1 MPFSPSAVSLQ
12 DPPVTDHDEQG
23 GPDWAAYYRQTI
35 GREPRPLFQRGMKAM
50 AAVGMTPGQ
59 AVEVEF
65 GDGTET
71 VALLRAGWSVLAI
84 DTTPHAADVLRPR
97 VPDETADRLGINHP
111 LRRWS
116 CPELDLLFAA
126 YALSFLEPVAF
137 STSWDQARGRL
148 RPGGFLVVNIFGV
161 HDTWARRPDAQ
172 TMTFLD
178 EAAVRRLVDG
188 LQIVS
193 FDEEDQDGDS
203 FSGPKAL
210 ARLRHHCSA
219 AGSSKTPA
227 LGARVMRAVVQD
239 RYGPPEVLRIE
250 AVERPVPGDGEVL
263 IRVRAS
269 TVSQTD
275 THLRGAHPAFWRLV
289 AGWRRPRWRTLG
301 VEFAGVVE
309 GVGAGVTEFVAGD
322 EIFGLVG
329 WWQGA
334 HAEYVC
340 LAQSAPI
347 ARKPPNLSF
356 EEAAAVCDGA
366 MQALATLR
374 VGAVGDGSRIVIYG
388 ASGSLGTAAVQI
400 AKHLGAY
407 VTGVTSTRNVELV
420 RSLGADEV
428 IDYTREDL
436 TKRGPVF
443 DVVIDAV
450 GKYAYHWGRRA
461 LKPGGIYVETDF
473 GPYKLET
480 LVMAIA
486 TRWAG
491 SRRLRFAAGRRSRAD
506 VQFMKE
512 LIESGAYRPVI
523 DRTYPLEQ
531 VAEAHRYVETWHKTG
546 NVVLTL

>member
-1 MPFSPSAVSLQ
+1 ML
-12 DPPVTDHDEQG
+12 
-23 GPDWAAYYRQTI
+23 
-35 GREPRPLFQRGMKAM
+35 
-50 AAVGMTPGQ
+50 
-59 AVEVEF
+59 
-65 GDGTET
+65 
-71 VALLRAGWSVLAI
+71 
-84 DTTPHAADVLRPR
+84 
-97 VPDETADRLGINHP
+97 
-111 LRRWS
+111 
-116 CPELDLLFAA
+116 
-126 YALSFLEPVAF
+126 
-137 STSWDQARGRL
+137 
-148 RPGGFLVVNIFGV
+148 
-161 HDTWARRPDAQ
+161 
-172 TMTFLD
+172 
-178 EAAVRRLVDG
+178 
-188 LQIVS
+188 
-193 FDEEDQDGDS
+193 
-203 FSGPKAL
+203 
-210 ARLRHHCSA
+210 
-219 AGSSKTPA
+219 
-227 LGARVMRAVVQD
+227 MRAVVQD
-239 RYGPPEVLRIE
+239 RYGPPEVLHIE

-309 GVGAGVTEFVAGD
+309 EVGAGVTEFVAGD

-374 VGAVGDGSRIVIYG
+374 VGAVGVGSRIVIYG

-400 AKHLGAY
+400 AKHLGAH

-461 LKPGGIYVETDF
+461 LKPGGIYVETDL

-486 TRWAG
+486 TRWLG

-531 VAEAHRYVETWHKTG
+531 VAEAHRYVESWHKTG